1 MSLTKKKDQPKAAS
15 AAPNQTVVVQPVVV
29 KDRSNPNPNLN
40 KRGEPYLTGRQVAA
54 GIATFIPL
62 VATSFSVV
70 DNIEDAGTK
79 IHAEGLKGKAKAK
92 VITKTAA
99 KVGVKFIAG
108 VVAGH
113 CVYQQ
118 LDNTFNL
125 KK

>member
-1 MSLTKKKDQPKAAS
+1 MGLSKKKDQSKAAS
-15 AAPNQTVVVQPVVV
+15 AAPKQTVVVQPVVV
-29 KDRSNPNPNLN
+29 KDHSNPNPNLN

-54 GIATFIPL
+54 GIVTFIPL
-62 VATSFSVV
+62 IATSFSAV
-70 DNIEDAGTK
+70 DSITDAGAK
-79 IHAEGLKGKAKAK
+79 ICAEGLKGKTKAK

-99 KVGVKFIAG
+99 KVGAKF
-108 VVAGH
+108 VAGIVASH